1 MEVINVSCHDA
12 HHLVVDLV
20 FFFFASNGATFQGK
34 HVDDPVLAEE
44 LLVVEGVVALLVEV
58 VLVRVIEL
66 DGDFAIGGL
75 LAKEGAG
82 MGEHFFVDSP
92 GAGDNDLTE
101 LVGREHFIGD
111 ELLQRGIGVVAFKLF
126 DSLNRVNHA
135 VLDKKVSKRS
145 I

>member
-1 MEVINVSCHDA
+1 MI
-12 HHLVVDLV
+12 DL
-20 FFFFASNGATFQGK
+20 FFFFFSSDWATFQGK

-82 MGEHFFVDSP
+82 MGEHFFVNSP

-101 LVGREHFIGD
+101 LVGREHFISD
-111 ELLQRGIGVVAFKLF
+111 KLLQRGIGVVAFKLL
-126 DSLNRVNHA
+126 DSLDGVNHA
-135 VLDKKVSKRS
+135 VLDKKISEGSV
-145 I
+145 